1 MTPIEPTSVD
11 SFLRAKTPRTWLECA
26 QRNERLLL
34 SDHANCERKAASS
47 ALAMIHRFAD
57 DRNACM
63 ALSRI
68 VREEMRHFEQVLSLI
83 HTRGHEFS
91 PLGPSRYARGLH
103 KCASK
108 LGSDALFSQLLIAA
122 IIEARSCE
130 RFRQLIEVLER
141 PVAKLYERLTEA
153 EERHFGLYLRLASNI
168 GEQQVIED
176 QLDTLLGE
184 DARLITEDDD
194 QFRFHS
200 GSPSIA
206 KHSNV
211 RLD

>member
-1 MTPIEPTSVD
+1 MPPIEPTSVG
-11 SFLRAKTPRTWLECA
+11 SFLRVETPRTWLEYA

-34 SDHANCERKAASS
+34 IDHANCERKAANS
-47 ALAMIHRFAD
+47 ALAMIHRFAN

-68 VREEMRHFEQVLSLI
+68 VREELRHFEQVLSLI
-83 HTRGHEFS
+83 HARGHELS

-108 LGSDALFSQLLIAA
+108 LESDALNSELLIAA

-130 RFRQLIEVLER
+130 RFHKLIEVLER
-141 PVAKLYERLTEA
+141 PIAQFYERLTDA
-153 EERHFGLYLRLASNI
+153 EERHFGFYLRLANNI
-168 GEQQVIED
+168 SEQQVIED
-176 QLDTLLGE
+176 QLDKLLGE
-184 DARLITEDDD
+184 EARLITENDD

-200 GSPSIA
+200 GPPSIA
-206 KHSNV
+206 KHSKESV
-211 RLD
+211 D